1 MKVESDTE
9 AKEKSIVV
17 IMDRGMNK
25 DECRA
30 VCTSP
35 LIPLREKLFFR
46 MIYETTTR
54 PREVLEARI
63 ELWNRNTGE
72 ITFPKTK
79 SKYNRWTKKFISGS
93 PKTMKLTSNTNEM
106 LRHYIGN
113 RKKGHI
119 FINEKTG
126 KRLTLRHFE
135 KEIDKWARLLNVQKL
150 QSIKPSG
157 KEYHLVTLM
166 ALREAGERHYDL
178 NGGDPDVSAK
188 ASGHSKET
196 KARYYKKVSYEEAQ
210 ESYAKHHPAFVDG
223 W

>member
-1 MKVESDTE
+1 MDEDKGSPT
-9 AKEKSIVV
+9 I
-17 IMDRGMNK
+17 ILDRGMNR
-25 DECRA
+25 DECKA

-54 PREVLEARI
+54 PIEVLESKI
-63 ELWNRNTGE
+63 ELWTRVTGE

-79 SKYNRWTKKFISGS
+79 SKFNRWTKKFIFGT
-93 PKTMKLTSNTNEM
+93 PKTMKLTNNTNGM

-119 FINEKTG
+119 FINERTG
-126 KRLTLRHFE
+126 GRLTLRHFE
-135 KEIDKWARLLNVQKL
+135 KQIDRWGKLLNIQKL

-157 KEYHLVTLM
+157 KEYHLITLM
-166 ALREAGERHYDL
+166 GLREAGERHHDL
-178 NGGDPDVSAK
+178 AGGDPDVSAK
-188 ASGHSKET
+188 AAGHSKET
-196 KARYYKKVSYEEAQ
+196 KAKYYKKVSFEEAQ
-210 ESYAKHHPAFVDG
+210 ESFAKHHPAFTEG